1 MIEFDKE
8 LLKREID
15 ELDLKLFE
23 LQQEICAEKKSQK
36 DSLMASLRIA
46 QLDALRTYRN
56 VLALIVSIKIVD
68 ANENT

>member
-23 LQQEICAEKKSQK
+23 LQQEIHAEKNRK
-36 DSLMASLRIA
+36 
-46 QLDALRTYRN
+46 
-56 VLALIVSIKIVD
+56 KIV
-68 ANENT
+68 